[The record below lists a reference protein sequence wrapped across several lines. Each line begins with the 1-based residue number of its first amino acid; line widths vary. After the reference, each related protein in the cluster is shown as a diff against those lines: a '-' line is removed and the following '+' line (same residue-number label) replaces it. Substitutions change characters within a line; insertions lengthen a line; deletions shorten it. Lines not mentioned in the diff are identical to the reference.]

1 MRLAPPGQMDS
12 MHLPI
17 HDVNIEL
24 GDSVSAA
31 ATVAGLTSLLAVG
44 LATDQFIVAV
54 YGSVAAACMVVAQ
67 IRRIVIRKRK
77 GNVVKI

>member
-1 MRLAPPGQMDS
+1 MNSMRPL
-12 MHLPI
+12 I
-17 HDVNIEL
+17 RDVNIEF

-31 ATVAGLTSLLAVG
+31 ATVAGLSSLLAVG

-67 IRRIVIRKRK
+67 IRRIVIRKRAN
-77 GNVVKI
+77 NVIKL

>member
-1 MRLAPPGQMDS
+1 MNS

-17 HDVNIEL
+17 HDVNIEF

-31 ATVAGLTSLLAVG
+31 ATVAGLSSLLAVG

-77 GNVVKI
+77 DNVIKL